1 MEQNYFRPFYGV
13 SLFLLKKEDV
23 LKFKQMF
30 SSPLRSIS
38 ISTTLMKRQLE
49 QRRSFRPLF
58 GVSLFLLSNFAF
70 PKFRTKLFVPSSGYL
85 YFYLHETELWYL
97 LGAFSSPLRGIS
109 ISTGKD
115 LINERFNSMF
125 SSPLRGISIST
136 QIRNVRRKG
145 ENMFSSPLRSISIS
159 TVTMHLLVVV

>member
-136 QIRNVRRKG
+136 ISELLLKRNSLESFR
-145 ENMFSSPLRSISIS
+145 PLFGVSLFLH
-159 TVTMHLLVVV
+159 T

>member
-49 QRRSFRPLF
+49 QRRCFRPLF

-136 QIRNVRRKG
+136 ISELLLKRNSLESFR
-145 ENMFSSPLRSISIS
+145 PLFGVSLFLH
-159 TVTMHLLVVV
+159 T

>member
-1 MEQNYFRPFYGV
+1 
-13 SLFLLKKEDV
+13 
-23 LKFKQMF
+23 MF

-136 QIRNVRRKG
+136 ISELLLKRNSLESFR
-145 ENMFSSPLRSISIS
+145 PLFGVSLFLH
-159 TVTMHLLVVV
+159 T